1 MITIG
6 LTGSIGMGKTETTK
20 IFANL
25 GIPVFDSD
33 AAVHSLLGPGG
44 AAVDAVDGA
53 FPGVKKDDKI
63 DRELLAKKVFGDDK
77 ALENLEKILHPL
89 VSEKRK
95 EFIKKQIADIVLS
108 DIPLLFEKG
117 YEDEFD
123 YIIVVSAPHDIQ
135 KKRVLSRPNMTEDR
149 LNDILARQVPDNVKR
164 KKADFIIQTDRGLD
178 YARHQ
183 VEDVLKQIWKENN
196 A

>member
-20 IFANL
+20 IFASL

-33 AAVHSLLGPGG
+33 AAVHGLLGRSG
-44 AAVDAVDGA
+44 AAVETVNAA
-53 FPGVKKDDKI
+53 FPGVKKDGKI
-63 DRELLAKKVFGDDK
+63 DRELLGQKVFGDDN
-77 ALENLEKILHPL
+77 ALIKLEKILHPL
-89 VSEKRK
+89 VSKKRQ
-95 EFIKKQIADIVLS
+95 EFIRKQNADIVLS

-123 YIIVVSAPHDIQ
+123 YIIVVSAPHDVQ
-135 KKRVLSRPNMTEDR
+135 KQRVLSRPNMTEDR
-149 LNDILARQVPDNVKR
+149 LNDILAKQLPDNLKR
-164 KKADFIIQTDRGLD
+164 AKADFIIQTDRGLD

-183 VEDVLKQIWKENN
+183 VEDILKKIRKENN

>member
-33 AAVHSLLGPGG
+33 AAVHRLLGQGG
-44 AAVDAVDGA
+44 AAVDAVEA
-53 FPGVKKDDKI
+53 SFPDVKKGKKI
-63 DRELLAKKVFGDDK
+63 DRELLGQIVFGDDK
-77 ALENLEKILHPL
+77 ALTKLEKILHPL

-95 EFIKKQIADIVLS
+95 EFIRKQKGDIVLS

-123 YIIVVSAPHDIQ
+123 YIIVVSAPHDVQ
-135 KKRVLSRPNMTEDR
+135 KQRVLSRPNMTEDR
-149 LNDILARQVPDNVKR
+149 LNDILAKQLPDNLKR
-164 KKADFIIQTDRGLD
+164 AKADFIIQTDRGLD

-183 VEDVLKQIWKENN
+183 VEDILKQIRKENN